1 MVAHARISNN
11 NAPSPLLCARALQV
25 PSLMVAHARISL
37 LLAWALLLLAKHW
50 PGAKTYESS
59 ELTIICLSA
68 PGRPYSHSYFVFGIN
83 HTMSAVPC
91 VRQPHCSISSHWWW
105 QLTRESAFAFRP
117 GATAP
122 GRTCTTIYIFLE
134 LTNFAVPC
142 LREPLRYHPHCSL
155 QSVIDGGSRGNQLL
169 LLFAHAPR

>member
-105 QLTRESAFAFRP
+105 QLTRESAFFCFSTGGHCPRP
-117 GATAP
+117 HMHHD
-122 GRTCTTIYIFLE
+122 IYIFG
-134 LTNFAVPC
+134 
-142 LREPLRYHPHCSL
+142 
-155 QSVIDGGSRGNQLL
+155 INQLRCPLPARALKVPSAL
-169 LLFAHAPR
+169 LTSVSH